1 VHYVPKKDLVELDW
15 AVEDGLKV
23 IVSGG
28 VVQPGMEGPAELGA
42 PR

>member
-1 VHYVPKKDLVELDW
+1 VPKKDLVELDW

-28 VVQPGMEGPAELGA
+28 VVQPGMEVPAELPG

>member
-1 VHYVPKKDLVELDW
+1 
-15 AVEDGLKV
+15 VEDGLKV

-28 VVQPGMEGPAELGA
+28 VVQPGMEVPAELPA

>member
-1 VHYVPKKDLVELDW
+1 VPKKDLIELDW

-28 VVQPGMEGPAELGA
+28 VVQPGMEVPAELPP

>member
-28 VVQPGMEGPAELGA
+28 VVQPGMEVPAELGA